1 MSLTLVW
8 TFIILVV
15 VLAWLYDMVNGMND
29 CANAIATTV
38 STRALSP
45 LGAILLAAILNFAG
59 ALVSTE
65 VARTVGKGV
74 IPPDF
79 FTGQKMLG
87 SIVMVSAL
95 VGAVVW
101 GYICTRGGIPIS
113 ITHSIVGGLAGA
125 GVCAGGLGLLNPK
138 GLTKII
144 VAMVFSPI
152 VGFLFGYFLMAGV
165 YWVAR
170 NMKPQLARPLF
181 RRLQLISASYMAFS
195 HGMNDAQNAM
205 GVIAATLIIYGMVV
219 PTAANE
225 FPVPLWVRIGSA
237 FFMGL
242 GTFIGGKAVIR
253 TMGQRIFKIEPE
265 HGFAAETGAA
275 SVILGMSLAGAPI
288 STTHVVSTSIM
299 GVGATAGFKNVRWG
313 IAGHIIMTWI
323 LTIPGSALIAAA
335 VFALLKVFAL

>member
-1 MSLTLVW
+1 MSPFLIWMFV
-8 TFIILVV
+8 ILIV

-45 LGAILLAAILNFAG
+45 VGAILLAAVLNFAG
-59 ALVSTE
+59 ALVSTQ

-79 FTGQKMLG
+79 FTDQKLLG

-101 GYICTRGGIPIS
+101 GYVCTRGGIPIS

-125 GVCAGGLGLLNPK
+125 GLCAGGLGLLQSR
-138 GLTKII
+138 GLTKIL
-144 VAMVFSPI
+144 VAMVLSPAI
-152 VGFLFGYFLMAGV
+152 GFLVGYALMAAV
-165 YWVAR
+165 YWIAR
-170 NMKPQLARPLF
+170 NMRPKLARPLF
-181 RRLQLISASYMAFS
+181 RKLQLISASYMAFS

-205 GVIAATLIIYGMVV
+205 GVIAATLMIYGIVV

-225 FPVPLWVRIGSA
+225 FPVPIWVRVGSA

-242 GTFIGGKAVIR
+242 GTFLGGHAVIR

-275 SVILGMSLAGAPI
+275 TVILGMSLAGAPI

-299 GVGATAGFKNVRWG
+299 GVGATAGFKNVQWA
-313 IAGHIIMTWI
+313 IAGHIILTWI
-323 LTIPGSALIAAA
+323 LTIPGSALIAAG
-335 VFALLKVFAL
+335 VFALLKITVL